1 MKVEPIRDPG
11 IIQECI
17 KYLEAKSKRDAL
29 LFNVGIW
36 TGLRVSDI
44 LKLRVKD
51 LYNKSRLDVTQTKT
65 GNIVH
70 VPISPKL
77 KKRVKSYVEDNNL
90 QSYDYLIR
98 SRKGINKPITRQ
110 QAYNILN
117 GMAKYIGLE
126 NIGTHTLR
134 KTAGYHMYKSNKN
147 NIGVVM
153 ELLGHKDSASTLRYI
168 GITDMDIHNGIRN
181 LPF

>member
-1 MKVEPIRDPG
+1 MKVEPIRDVG

-17 KYLEAKSKRDAL
+17 QYLEVRSQRDAL
-29 LFNVGIW
+29 LFSTGIY
-36 TGLRVSDI
+36 TGLRISDI
-44 LKLRVKD
+44 LKLRVRD
-51 LYNKSRLDVTQTKT
+51 IYNKNRLDVTQTKT
-65 GNIVH
+65 SNIVH
-70 VPISPKL
+70 IPIHPKL
-77 KKRVKSYVEDNNL
+77 KKKVKAYVEENNL
-90 QSYDYLIR
+90 QSYDLIFR
-98 SRKGINKPITRQ
+98 SRKGLNKAITRQ

-117 GMAKYIGLE
+117 DMAKYIGLE

-147 NIGVVM
+147 NIGIVM
-153 ELLGHKDSASTLRYI
+153 QLLGHKDSASTLRYI